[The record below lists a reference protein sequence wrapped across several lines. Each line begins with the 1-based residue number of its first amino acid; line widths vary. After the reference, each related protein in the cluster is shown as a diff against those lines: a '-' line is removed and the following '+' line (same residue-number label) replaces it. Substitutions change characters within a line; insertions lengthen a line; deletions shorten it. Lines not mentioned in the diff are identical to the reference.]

1 MEEGG
6 ATTCYILTSHRK
18 CNHLS
23 AFANNFVFSSSLHF
37 RFSVACIYAV
47 VIYASVVNCSI
58 FHSVKHLSFLSKC
71 DSKERL
77 LESYNVRHY
86 SCTTFI
92 VCIQLWASTI
102 TTQYTTTSPWVFAF
116 NFKRGDETLLPKKL
130 WHTLAQTVW
139 RFAITSDGM

>member
-1 MEEGG
+1 M
-6 ATTCYILTSHRK
+6 K
-18 CNHLS
+18 FLS
-23 AFANNFVFSSSLHF
+23 GLARIGQASPKLSKNYSRLHF
-37 RFSVACIYAV
+37 RFSVACLYAV
-47 VIYASVVNCSI
+47 LIHASVVNCSI

-102 TTQYTTTSPWVFAF
+102 TTGTQYTTASPWVFAF
-116 NFKRGDETLLPKKL
+116 NFKRGDETLLPKNL